1 MRHPRYMCAQDVE
14 AILTMLATELRVL
27 ASTQNQAI
35 STLLFLY
42 REVLGINLPWRDGV
56 SRPAQKSRISNVLTK
71 EDVAALLQFLDLD
84 MQLLAQLLY
93 VMGTRL
99 RIQDVDFGRHVIIVR
114 EAKGNKDRVVMLRR
128 ALAPA
133 LRQQLLH
140 ARRLG
145 ARPSGA
151 ARRPVRWTQRISAHG
166 RPLCGGQ
173 PHFPFDWQPPRQY
186 SRPHRAIA
194 VLAIMRMNALKCARF
209 TPRPQL
215 QAIHPEPALP

>member
-1 MRHPRYMCAQDVE
+1 MCAQDVE
-14 AILTMLATELRVL
+14 AILTMLTTELKIS

-93 VMGTRL
+93 AMGAQL

-114 EAKGNKDRVVMLRR
+114 EAKGRHDRQAQRAGQSVGRNGFRR
-128 ALAPA
+128 MADRFVADSLIS
-133 LRQQLLH
+133 LLTGNH
-140 ARRLG
+140 
-145 ARPSGA
+145 
-151 ARRPVRWTQRISAHG
+151 PVSTRGQTE
-166 RPLCGGQ
+166 PL
-173 PHFPFDWQPPRQY
+173 PY
-186 SRPHRAIA
+186 SRS
-194 VLAIMRMNALKCARF
+194 
-209 TPRPQL
+209 
-215 QAIHPEPALP
+215 